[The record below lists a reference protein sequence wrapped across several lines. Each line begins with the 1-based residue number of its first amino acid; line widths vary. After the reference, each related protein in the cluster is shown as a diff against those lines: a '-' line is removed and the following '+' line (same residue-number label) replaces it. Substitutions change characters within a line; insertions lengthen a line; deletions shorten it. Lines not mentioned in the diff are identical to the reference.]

1 MKCTVI
7 SRPSPSA
14 LQILSRKVCDRGLQS
29 RIKAEPPDAVGIC
42 QGTVLEIIQAGDIAE
57 KTAEV
62 TAAELGGNCPQH
74 MTCLAIFGSISA
86 VNAAVEA
93 VRANLGTP

>member
-14 LQILSRKVCDRGLQS
+14 LQILSRKVYDHELQS
-29 RIKAEPPDAVGIC
+29 RMKTEPPDAVGIC

-57 KTAEV
+57 KTADV
-62 TAAELGGNCPQH
+62 AAAELGGSCPQH

-93 VRANLGTP
+93 IRTGLGAP

>member
-7 SRPSPSA
+7 SCPSPSA
-14 LQILSRKVCDRGLQS
+14 LQILSRKVYDRGLQS
-29 RIKAEPPDAVGIC
+29 CIKAEPPDAVGIC

-57 KTAEV
+57 KAAEV
-62 TAAELGGNCPQH
+62 TAAELGGSCPQH
-74 MTCLAIFGSISA
+74 MTCLAIFGSTSA

-93 VRANLGTP
+93 IRTSLGSL